1 MHRPKWQGQVWWSR
15 VRATGAGAQ
24 RGQTMAEYATVLGV
38 LIIAVAA
45 TIGVFA
51 SGIDAKLQN
60 DLTNILSGM

>member
-1 MHRPKWQGQVWWSR
+1 MRRPTWQASTWLARAR
-15 VRATGAGAQ
+15 VE

-51 SGIDAKLQN
+51 TGIDAKLQD
-60 DLTNILSGM
+60 DLTTILSGM